1 MERVR
6 RDFLAEQI
14 GSLEPFG
21 YVLVTLPG
29 LPEVAIEVERAEDG
43 ASFAATVLAR
53 TSLTPDVVR
62 SAHEAG
68 LSGDPPRVEGLV
80 AGVAAD
86 LADRL
91 ATSLLGAAETA
102 PVDLHHGSKREQVLT
117 ERKLHAVRERIG
129 AVLDAIPGVGPWTLD
144 RDGDH
149 TTVVGSTRLYVGPR
163 ALTDGTVVVL
173 VFSPTTIGIDP
184 DPALGLFLAE
194 ANFRLVFGRFALDVE
209 NGVVWF
215 GQNLLGEGFTDEE
228 LAFVVRMVATTSDT
242 FDEEI
247 TSRFGGEPSSP
258 DRDRSAPEA
267 PAKPGTGGY
276 L

>member
-14 GSLEPFG
+14 GALEPFG

-29 LPEVAIEVERAEDG
+29 SPEVAVEVERAEDG
-43 ASFAATVLAR
+43 ASFAVTALAR
-53 TSLTPDVVR
+53 QPLPPEPARV
-62 SAHEAG
+62 AGAAG
-68 LSGDPPRVEGLV
+68 LSGVPPRRDALEV
-80 AGVAAD
+80 AAAAD

-91 ATSLLGAAETA
+91 ATELLGAAESA
-102 PVDLHHGSKREQVLT
+102 SVDVHHGSKREQVLT
-117 ERKLHAVRERIG
+117 ERKLAAVRERVG
-129 AVLDAIPGVGPWTLD
+129 AVLATIPGVGPWTLD

-149 TTVVGSTRLYVGPR
+149 SAVVGSTRLYVGPR
-163 ALTDGTVVVL
+163 AMTDGTVVVL
-173 VFSPTTIGIDP
+173 VFSPTTIGVEADP
-184 DPALGLFLAE
+184 ELGLFLAE

-258 DRDRSAPEA
+258 AREAPQEA

>member
-1 MERVR
+1 VERVR

-29 LPEVAIEVERAEDG
+29 LPEVAVEVERAEDG
-43 ASFAATVLAR
+43 ASFSVTVLAR
-53 TSLTPDVVR
+53 RSLTPDVVR
-62 SAHEAG
+62 GAHEAG
-68 LSGDPPRVEGLV
+68 LSGEPPRAEALD
-80 AGVAAD
+80 AGAAAD

-91 ATSLLGAAETA
+91 AVSLLGAAEAA
-102 PVDLHHGSKREQVLT
+102 PVDLHHGTKREQVLT
-117 ERKLHAVRERIG
+117 ERKLAALRERIG
-129 AVLDAIPGVGPWTLD
+129 AVLAAVPGVGPWTLD

-173 VFSPTTIGIDP
+173 VFSPTSIGVEASP
-184 DPALGLFLAE
+184 ELGLFLAE
-194 ANFRLVFGRFALDVE
+194 ANFRLVFGRFALDTD

-247 TSRFGGEPSSP
+247 GSRFGGESSSP
-258 DRDRSAPEA
+258 DREQQAAEA